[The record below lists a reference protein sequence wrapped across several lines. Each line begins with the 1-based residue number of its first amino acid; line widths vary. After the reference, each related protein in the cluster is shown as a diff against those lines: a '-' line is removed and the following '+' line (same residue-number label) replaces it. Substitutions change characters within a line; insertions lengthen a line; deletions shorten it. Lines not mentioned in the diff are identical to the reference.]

1 MTASHEQLTDLD
13 RRWTEAEVDGDATTL
28 DGLATDDFTLVGPAG
43 FVLGKQQWLD
53 RYRDGN
59 RDLRMHSLRFEED
72 GTRVYG
78 DTAVTIGRWTQEA
91 EYREH
96 PVSGEFR
103 VTRLAVRDGSGWRLA
118 GLHLSPI
125 AGPPPAVPPAR

>member
-72 GTRVYG
+72 GHARLWRHGGDDRSLDPGGRVSRASG
-78 DTAVTIGRWTQEA
+78 QRRVPR
-91 EYREH
+91 H
-96 PVSGEFR
+96 PPR
-103 VTRLAVRDGSGWRLA
+103 CA
-118 GLHLSPI
+118 
-125 AGPPPAVPPAR
+125 